1 MEVNMNGK
9 IIDELSDLLPSEII
23 SMIIG
28 KLLGDGNLTI
38 EKYKRPRLRFSH
50 KIQDRAWCQH
60 SRDMLASSISFPPM
74 KYRKI
79 YDTRMAKGFTESY
92 YAQSHTHL
100 ALDLLKQL
108 WYPSN
113 HKTIPFKLLEK
124 FFTDISLAWW
134 YMDDGHLKMVNNQP
148 SKIILSTESFTLLEL
163 QQLCT
168 LLFEKFHL
176 EFKIDKAK
184 RLVVYNKMQIYYFLK
199 LVQPYLVDCMY
210 RKTLLKS
217 SLCQIK
223 DLKRT
228 TIYLPLKLSSPTV
241 QIHEALQELK
251 ELINISTDSVRY
263 IRMYPSLLKNICMQN
278 HNHFSYQVTLP
289 PHLTREIIKLQNI
302 TGIRMS
308 EIVHWSFINQK
319 EKTP

>member
-1 MEVNMNGK
+1 MEVNMNDK
-9 IIDELSDLLPSEII
+9 IINELSNLLPTEVI

-28 KLLGDGNLTI
+28 KLLGDGNITI
-38 EKYKRPRLRFSH
+38 EKNKRPRLRFSH
-50 KIQDRAWCQH
+50 KIQDREWCQH
-60 SRDMLASSISFPPM
+60 SRDMLSNSISFPPI

-79 YDTRMAKGFTESY
+79 YDARMAKGFTESY

-100 ALDLLKQL
+100 SLDLLKQL
-108 WYPSN
+108 WYPAN
-113 HKTIPFKLLEK
+113 HKIIPFKLLEG
-124 FFTDISLAWW
+124 FFTSNSLAWW
-134 YMDDGHLKMVNNQP
+134 FMDDGHLKMTNNQP

-163 QQLCT
+163 HQLCT
-168 LLFEKFHL
+168 FLTEKFHL
-176 EFKIDKAK
+176 DFQVDKAK
-184 RLVVYNKMQIYYFLK
+184 RLVIYNKMQIFYFLK
-199 LVQPYLVDCMY
+199 IVQPYLVNCMY

-223 DLKRT
+223 DPKRT

-241 QIHEALQELK
+241 QIHESLQEIK
-251 ELINISTDSVRY
+251 EMINISTDPVRY
-263 IRMYPSLLKNICMQN
+263 IQMYPSLLKNICMHN

-289 PHLTREIIKLQNI
+289 SHLIREIIKLQNI
-302 TGIRMS
+302 TGMRMS

>member
-1 MEVNMNGK
+1 MEVNMNVK
-9 IIDELSDLLPSEII
+9 IINELSDLLPSERI

-38 EKYKRPRLRFSH
+38 EKNKRNRLRFSH
-50 KIQDRAWCQH
+50 KIQDREWCQH

-79 YDTRMAKGFTESY
+79 YDTRMAKGFTENY

-100 ALDLLKQL
+100 NLLKQL

-163 QQLCT
+163 HQLCT
-168 LLFEKFHL
+168 LLSEKFHL

-199 LVQPYLVDCMY
+199 LIQPHFVNCMY

-223 DLKRT
+223 DSKRT

-251 ELINISTDSVRY
+251 EMINISIDPVRY
-263 IRMYPSLLKNICMQN
+263 IHMYPSLLKNICMQN
-278 HNHFSYQVTLP
+278 HNYFSYQVKLP
-289 PHLTREIIKLQNI
+289 LHQIREIIKLQNI
-302 TGIRMS
+302 TGMRMS

>member
-1 MEVNMNGK
+1 MEVNMNVK
-9 IIDELSDLLPSEII
+9 IIKELSDLLPPQVI

-28 KLLGDGNLTI
+28 KLLGDANLTI
-38 EKYKRPRLRFSH
+38 EKNKRPRLRFSH

-60 SRDMLASSISFPPM
+60 SRDMLSTSISFPSM

-79 YDTRMAKGFTESY
+79 YDARMAKGFTESY

-148 SKIILSTESFTLLEL
+148 SKIILSTESFTLLQL
-163 QQLCT
+163 QHLCT
-168 LLFEKFHL
+168 LLAEKFYL
-176 EFKIDKAK
+176 DFKIDKAK
-184 RLVVYNKMQIYYFLK
+184 RLVIYNKMQIYYFLK
-199 LVQPYLVDCMY
+199 LVQPHLVNCMY

-223 DLKRT
+223 DSKRT
-228 TIYLPLKLSSPTV
+228 TIYLPLKLTSPTV
-241 QIHEALQELK
+241 QIHKALQELK
-251 ELINISTDSVRY
+251 EIINISTDPVRF
-263 IRMYPSLLKNICMQN
+263 IRIYPYLLKNICMNN

-289 PHLTREIIKLQNI
+289 PHLIREIIKLQNI
-302 TGIRMS
+302 TGMRMS
-308 EIVHWSFINQK
+308 EIVHWGFIKK

>member
-1 MEVNMNGK
+1 MEANMDDD
-9 IIDELSDLLPSEII
+9 IINELSNLLPPETI

-38 EKYKRPRLRFSH
+38 EKNKRPRLRFLH
-50 KIQDRAWCQH
+50 KIQDREWCQH
-60 SRDMLASSISFPPM
+60 SRDKLSNSISFPPI

-134 YMDDGHLKMVNNQP
+134 FMDDGHLKITNNQP
-148 SKIILSTESFTLLEL
+148 SKIILSTESFTLKEL
-163 QQLCT
+163 QHLCK
-168 LLFEKFHL
+168 LLTEKFHL
-176 EFKIDKAK
+176 DFKIDKAK

-199 LVQPYLVDCMY
+199 LIHPYLVNCMY
-210 RKTLLKS
+210 RKTLLE
-217 SLCQIK
+217 SLLCKIK
-223 DLKRT
+223 DSKRT
-228 TIYLPLKLSSPTV
+228 TIYLPFKLSSPTK

-251 ELINISTDSVRY
+251 EMIILSTDSVRY
-263 IRMYPSLLKNICMQN
+263 IHIYPSLLKNICMQN

-289 PHLTREIIKLQNI
+289 PPLMREIVKLQNI
-302 TGIRMS
+302 TGMRMS
-308 EIVHWSFINQK
+308 EIIHWSFINKK
-319 EKTP
+319 EKTL